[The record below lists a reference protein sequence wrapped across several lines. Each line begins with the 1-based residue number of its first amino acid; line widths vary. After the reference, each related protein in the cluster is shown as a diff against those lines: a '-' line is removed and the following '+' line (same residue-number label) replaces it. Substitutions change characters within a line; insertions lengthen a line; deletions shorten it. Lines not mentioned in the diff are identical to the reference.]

1 MSTKSKKRKSELMV
15 KREKEKGNRGM
26 VGVKREG
33 RRRETR
39 ERKSDREGVRRRYR
53 KREEER
59 ERARESEERG
69 VRVTPAASRRVTQ
82 SSGHGSEEAREE
94 AVSSQLPFYAATVAS
109 AA

>member
-1 MSTKSKKRKSELMV
+1 MG
-15 KREKEKGNRGM
+15 KG
-26 VGVKREG
+26 G
-33 RRRETR
+33 R
-39 ERKSDREGVRRRYR
+39 
-53 KREEER
+53 
-59 ERARESEERG
+59 ERG

>member
-1 MSTKSKKRKSELMV
+1 MSTKSKKRKSELLV

-59 ERARESEERG
+59 EGGREERG